1 MIISHSWKKRSFKI
15 KFTLRLL
22 SSINKP
28 NKCIGKTFEM
38 IFMNKSSLFIAQKIY
53 EISVPCLER
62 NWISSRFRNSHTAN
76 EIPKTSTFRFVKLSS
91 LDTVE
96 QLFSI

>member
-1 MIISHSWKKRSFKI
+1 MIVIS
-15 KFTLRLL
+15 
-22 SSINKP
+22 
-28 NKCIGKTFEM
+28 
-38 IFMNKSSLFIAQKIY
+38 KSSLFNVEKIY
-53 EISVPCLER
+53 EISVPWLER
-62 NWISSRFRNSHTAN
+62 NWIFSPFRNSHTAN